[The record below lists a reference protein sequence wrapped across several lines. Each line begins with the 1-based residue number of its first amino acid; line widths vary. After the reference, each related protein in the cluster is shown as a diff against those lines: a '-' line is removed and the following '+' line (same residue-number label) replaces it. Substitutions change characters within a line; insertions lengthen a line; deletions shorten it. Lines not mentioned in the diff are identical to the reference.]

1 MEEWRDITGYEGSYQ
16 ISNLGQVKSLN
27 RTDTTGR
34 SVKEKILKGTL
45 NKDGY
50 LCVDFKK
57 DGKRKSFRVHRLV
70 AEAFIP
76 NFENKPCVDHIN
88 TIRDDNRV
96 ENLRWVTHKEN
107 VNNVIS
113 KERYS
118 EARKGEKNPMYG
130 VHRYGEKSPN
140 LGSLVARYDLNMDL
154 IDVKYQ
160 FEFVEMGF
168 NAGNISACCR
178 GRQKTHKG
186 YIFKYIS
193 DCTDEQLKEYYE
205 SLE

>member
-130 VHRYGEKSPN
+130 KKHAEETMQKLRKKVYCKELDKTYESIAEAEKQLDINHISQACN
-140 LGSLVARYDLNMDL
+140 GLRKTAG
-154 IDVKYQ
+154 KYKGQ
-160 FEFVEMGF
+160 RLHWEFV
-168 NAGNISACCR
+168 
-178 GRQKTHKG
+178 
-186 YIFKYIS
+186 
-193 DCTDEQLKEYYE
+193 
-205 SLE
+205 